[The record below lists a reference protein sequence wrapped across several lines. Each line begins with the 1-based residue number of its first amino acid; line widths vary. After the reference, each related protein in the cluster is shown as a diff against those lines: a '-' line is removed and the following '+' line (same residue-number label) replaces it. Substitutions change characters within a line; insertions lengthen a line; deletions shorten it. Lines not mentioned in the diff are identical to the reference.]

1 MKKKKSKK
9 NLSELKVDYVETS
22 PGRYSVVDTETG
34 EIVDDANGYGYKTKG
49 NAIRAWKYKIY
60 EPTPEVKK
68 FKDIINNWWKEHK
81 GCEEFID
88 QMNFETT
95 CKDREDFTEKDAIMY
110 TKNWIEY
117 EKAEKPEGIHTWQ
130 LVHYYF
136 RFK

>member
-1 MKKKKSKK
+1 MTGQNLCRIIWK
-9 NLSELKVDYVETS
+9 NQNRERK
-22 PGRYSVVDTETG
+22 
-34 EIVDDANGYGYKTKG
+34 YKT
-49 NAIRAWKYKIY
+49 Y

-95 CKDREDFTEKDAIMY
+95 YKDREDFTEKDAIMY

-117 EKAEKPEGIHTWQ
+117 EKAEKPEGVHTWQ

>member
-9 NLSELKVDYVETS
+9 NLGELKVDYVETS
-22 PGRYSVVDTETG
+22 PGRYSIVDTETG
-34 EIVDDANGYGYKTKG
+34 EIVDDGNGYGYKSKG
-49 NAIRAWKYKIY
+49 NAMRAWKYKTY

-81 GCEEFID
+81 SCEEFIE
-88 QMNFETT
+88 QMIFETT
-95 CKDREDFTEKDAIMY
+95 YKDHEDFTEKDAIMY

-117 EKAEKPEGIHTWQ
+117 EKAEKPEGVHTWQ